1 MFLSSVKSRRRFLGK
16 SGLVGGSLLLG
27 ALPGCSTLSASASV
41 PPIIFVHGNGDN
53 ASIWQTVLWR
63 FESNGWPRDRL
74 FAFDFALT
82 NARSDDAVPAPGR
95 SGSQDQFNDL
105 TNEVARVRALTG
117 AAKVVLV
124 GNSRGGF
131 AIRNYI
137 RNGAGKDTVAAA
149 VLGGVPNHGVWA
161 GKFNPNSEFNGAG
174 AFLTALNSPQGPD
187 GSEVTPGVRFLTLR
201 SDKNDKYAQ
210 PLGQWI
216 GQPNVATGVSFDGPA
231 LKGAVNTVLPDRDHR
246 EVSFHP
252 SAFAAT
258 YQFITGAAA
267 SRLTIVEESSVS
279 LNGKIFA
286 EGVNLGL
293 ANAKLA
299 VFEVDAA
306 SGARKGAA
314 VLQKTVAAD
323 GVWGPLAANP
333 KAFYEFEIQAD
344 GFAITHLYRSPFPR
358 SSNMVNLRPMRLAA
372 ADKGEGALVH
382 MNRPRGYFGL
392 GRDRM
397 SLDGLSPPPAVVAG
411 VAGLSL
417 SKLKIVSPS
426 QRSAVVQFG
435 DERIAMQTWPLEQN
449 HVSVAELLY

>member
-1 MFLSSVKSRRRFLGK
+1 MFHSSVTSRRRFLGK

-82 NARSDDAVPAPGR
+82 NARSDDAVPATGR

-137 RNGAGKDTVAAA
+137 RNGAGKDTVVAA

-286 EGVNLGL
+286 EGVNVGL
-293 ANAKLA
+293 AGAKLS
-299 VFEVDAA
+299 VFEVDAT

-358 SSNMVNLRPMRLAA
+358 SSNVVNLRPMRLAA

-426 QRSAVVQFG
+426 QRSAVAQFG

-449 HVSVAELLY
+449 RVSVAELLY